1 MNKMVTKIINKIV
14 KNILR
19 VVDYTIFIV
28 FFLLCSVALFFTIPW
43 ILKQRKIW
51 NNSVKGSP
59 KALIL
64 RGFTV
69 KKIIEYGYELILP
82 YRNPS
87 LKWTGFLDPA
97 NEVKTEI
104 RITDDF
110 YLITWK
116 SPKIVKIMEKIKLK
130 ATAIFFRELI
140 AVFRIIIYCV
150 QEHIGVLRVYKH
162 DYPALQAFLVS
173 IFINVPYIV
182 DICGNFELIRR
193 LTGRVYYF
201 RELNKLPFMKT
212 FAGEANNILL
222 GLPLRHAF
230 RVLGRN
236 KTCYEH
242 AFALGAPVERMSLI
256 RISNF
261 SADFNSYN
269 PEQPTSNPAEYP
281 YFLLVGRLVEVKFPF
296 DVLAAFELSA
306 PHLSE
311 HRLVIIGDG
320 GIRDDVEKRR
330 ELSEYKDRIMLL
342 GRCPSERVLNWTAH
356 ATAAICP
363 YSGSTLVEAMLC
375 GIPIIAYDVAWHPEI
390 VIDNYTGFLVP
401 FRNIEALAEKMIDV
415 ARNHEEAKIMAMR
428 GRELAL
434 AAFDKQ
440 KIQEKESTYYR
451 QALLGSRN

>member
-1 MNKMVTKIINKIV
+1 VSC
-14 KNILR
+14 
-19 VVDYTIFIV
+19 
-28 FFLLCSVALFFTIPW
+28 FLCPVGLFFKIPW

-69 KKIIEYGYELILP
+69 EKIVDQGYELILP

-87 LKWTGFLDPA
+87 LKWTGFLDPTNA
-97 NEVKTEI
+97 VQTET

-110 YLITWK
+110 YLMTWE
-116 SPKIVKIMEKIKLK
+116 SPKIVKFMEKIKLK
-130 ATAIFFRELI
+130 STAILFRELI
-140 AVFRIIIYCV
+140 AIFKLISYCV
-150 QEHIGVLRVYKH
+150 HEQIGVLRVYKH

-173 IFINVPYIV
+173 SFINIPYIV
-182 DICGNFELIRR
+182 DICGNFELMRR
-193 LTGRVYYF
+193 LTGRVFYF

-212 FAGEANNILL
+212 LAGGANNWLL

-242 AFALGAPVERMSLI
+242 AFALGAPVERMSLL

-269 PEQPTSNPAEYP
+269 PEQPAVKPAEYP
-281 YFLLVGRLVEVKFPF
+281 YFLLVGRLVEVKFPLDVIAAF
-296 DVLAAFELSA
+296 DLAAS
-306 PHLSE
+306 HLPE

-320 GIRDDVEKRR
+320 AIRDDVEQRK
-330 ELSEYKDRIMLL
+330 ECSEYKERIVLL
-342 GRCPSERVLNWTAH
+342 GRCPSNIVYNWTAH
-356 ATAAICP
+356 AKAAICP

-401 FRNIEALAEKMIDV
+401 FRNTAALAEKMIDV
-415 ARNHEEAKIMAMR
+415 AHNHEEARIVAMR
-428 GRELAL
+428 GRELARV
-434 AAFDKQ
+434 AFDKD
-440 KIQEKESTYYR
+440 KIREKESMFYR
-451 QALLGSRN
+451 HALADSQN